1 MRRITYPVLT
11 LVLVLSACT
20 GLLIFRQSWW
30 PEVSARVSDVVGRS
44 GPKDSANRISPFAE
58 PKKDVASKP
67 VAVAARP
74 GPPREP
80 GITPPTSQTQA
91 EVTYPFPDAS
101 EISSGDS
108 KSSILAVFGPA
119 EVMVTGADLGQLN
132 ERLVYRDKLTGKR
145 TVISTVNG
153 RVSGAQTYL
162 Q

>member
-1 MRRITYPVLT
+1 MRRITYSVLT
-11 LVLVLSACT
+11 LVIVLSACT

-30 PEVSARVSDVVGRS
+30 PEVSARVSDVVARS
-44 GPKDSANRISPFAE
+44 GSKDSANRISPFAE

-67 VAVAARP
+67 VAVAVRP
-74 GPPREP
+74 SPPQESA
-80 GITPPTSQTQA
+80 ITPPTSQTPA

-101 EISSGDS
+101 EISSGTS
-108 KSSILAVFGPA
+108 KASILAVFGPA
-119 EVMVTGADLGQLN
+119 EVVVTGADFGQLN